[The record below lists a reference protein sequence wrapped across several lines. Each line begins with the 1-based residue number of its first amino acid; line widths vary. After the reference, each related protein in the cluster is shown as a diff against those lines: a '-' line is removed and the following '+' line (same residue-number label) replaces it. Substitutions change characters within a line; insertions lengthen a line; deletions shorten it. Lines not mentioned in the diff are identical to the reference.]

1 MTSTLPSP
9 PLGEIL
15 WSISCAGNPRLFRQ
29 GNEYILEASVPRR
42 IVHDLMYALE
52 YARVTSVHY
61 EGGNDSTYW
70 QAAMQGPN
78 VSISF
83 ETDEDVIGQFQQAER
98 LGCPK

>member
-15 WSISCAGNPRLFRQ
+15 WSISCAGNPQLFRQ
-29 GNEYILEASVPRR
+29 GSEYVLEASVPRR

-61 EGGNDSTYW
+61 EGGNSNTYW
-70 QAAMQGPN
+70 QAETLGPN
-78 VSISF
+78 LSISF
-83 ETDEDVIGQFQQAER
+83 ETSEDVIGQFQRAKT